1 MKKTQL
7 QKSHATVPFI
17 STSLAINLWPRDKIS
32 LNRRYSVTKYQ
43 ATKFRIS
50 RLLQRISKFAHNFII
65 RSWKKAATFYTER
78 SLSQVKVVPVFKI
91 TKSPFNQNKTVSPLS
106 EVSNDKQHDRPQ
118 FFCQTD
124 PLSCALGQKSAEK
137 SPNNGI
143 TSLSPFCETHFGFI
157 RSPPPTM

>member
-1 MKKTQL
+1 M
-7 QKSHATVPFI
+7 
-17 STSLAINLWPRDKIS
+17 WPRDKIS

-43 ATKFRIS
+43 ATKFKIS
-50 RLLQRISKFAHNFII
+50 RLPQRISKFAHNLII

-78 SLSQVKVVPVFKI
+78 SLSQFKVVPVFKI
-91 TKSPFNQNKTVSPLS
+91 TKSPFNQIKIVSICSPLS

-137 SPNNGI
+137 SPNNGT
-143 TSLSPFCETHFGFI
+143 TSLSPFCETHFSI
-157 RSPPPTM
+157 ILSPPPTM